1 SRAAQGSVIDSK
13 CDRYLTLI
21 NEYTRKGLVEQ
32 MRHHSCDMPGLT
44 PNRILIC
51 GISNKRDRPES
62 RIVYVGSPAT
72 LNCELASNF
81 KYNEIELKSSAEVQR
96 EFSSTATGSW
106 RQ

>member
-1 SRAAQGSVIDSK
+1 MIGFCRSRAAQGSVIDSK

-62 RIVYVGSPAT
+62 RIVYVGSKSGIIFMRLGLRKTAQGF
-72 LNCELASNF
+72 AS
-81 KYNEIELKSSAEVQR
+81 
-96 EFSSTATGSW
+96 SW
-106 RQ
+106 G